1 MAINKVVNT
10 SVKSHGAMNNVLE
23 YVLQDEKIKEGYVTV
38 TGPYNEDE
46 IDYKKIYQ
54 SWIEEKRLWDKDNG
68 RMYAHNIISF
78 HKDEKVAPCE
88 VLDIGKEFA
97 DKFFDGHQCVISVHQ
112 DKDHLHCHIVTNS
125 VSYIDGMKLHQT
137 KHDLQKQKDFTNNL
151 CLERG
156 LTVAEKGHH
165 FDGSEI
171 AQGEITSWSRDKY
184 SLLTSDSKKSYVTEC
199 AIAIVNTLPNSRSRD
214 DFISGMQK
222 LGWAVKWTDNRKH
235 IVYTNENGDKVRDT
249 NIEKTFIGMKAN
261 KEALEYEFTRQ
272 NEIKSGRIN
281 SENQDAELDRYY
293 REIESAVGDSR
304 TTGKAIG
311 SHKNSKDATGRAK
324 NRIRR
329 RDSGSHIREFKS
341 KENTERSRQN
351 NTLSRQANRSIQEKL
366 RVAERL
372 CDSKPPKI
380 TRARESELSL

>member
-1 MAINKVVNT
+1 
-10 SVKSHGAMNNVLE
+10 MNNVLE
-23 YVLQDEKIKEGYVTV
+23 YVLRDEKIKEGYVTV
-38 TGPYNEDE
+38 TGPYNENE

-54 SWIEEKRLWDKDNG
+54 SWIEEKKLWDKDSG

-78 HKDEKVAPCE
+78 HKDESITPAE

-97 DKFFDGHQCVISVHQ
+97 DKFFDGHQCVIGVHQ

-125 VSYIDGMKLHQT
+125 VSYIDGKKLHQT
-137 KHDLQKQKDFTNNL
+137 KHDLQKQKEFTNNL

-171 AQGEITSWSRDKY
+171 EQGEINSWNKDKY
-184 SLLTSDSKKSYVTEC
+184 NLLISDSKKSYVADC
-199 AIAIVNTLPNSRSRD
+199 AIAIVNTLPDSCCRD

-222 LGWAVKWTDNRKH
+222 LGWAVKWSDNRKH

-272 NEIKSGRIN
+272 NKIKSGRIN
-281 SENQDAELDRYY
+281 TENRDAELDRYY
-293 REIESAVGDSR
+293 REIESAVGDGR
-304 TTGKAIG
+304 IAREAIG
-311 SHKNSKDATGRAK
+311 SHKNPTDAVGRAK
-324 NRIRR
+324 NRLRR
-329 RDSGSHIREFKS
+329 RASDNLIREFKS
-341 KENTERSRQN
+341 KENTERGRQN
-351 NTLSRQANRSIQEKL
+351 NTLSRQANRSIREKL